1 MKFSVRPSPP
11 KKKGVKKDGGVTHE
25 ALRQLLLRVNS
36 LAGNW
41 KTRLQPYERKRL
53 GTICTASDC
62 SGYGSDLIAYR
73 LLGLQGRARP
83 VQMSE
88 IDPHKVVLHEA
99 VAKACGW
106 DVQPAMTSDMF
117 LRKPEECKT
126 SDVYVAG
133 FPCPSFSKLGKG
145 QGIRDQRGFLTL
157 KGMEHI
163 ALTRPRIIVLEQV
176 SSILQ
181 KKHEK
186 VWNNVPFQWTCII
199 SSERRKLAQKFCSFP
214 DMSNSW
220 EKNCG

>member
-1 MKFSVRPSPP
+1 M
-11 KKKGVKKDGGVTHE
+11 KKDGGVTHE
-25 ALRQLLLRVNS
+25 ALRQQLLRVNS

-83 VQMSE
+83 AQMSE

-117 LRKPEECKT
+117 LRKPEECKR

-163 ALTRPRIIVLEQV
+163 ALTRPRVIVLEQV

-181 KKHEK
+181 KK
-186 VWNNVPFQWTCII
+186 T
-199 SSERRKLAQKFCSFP
+199 
-214 DMSNSW
+214 
-220 EKNCG
+220 